1 LDYGKAETADNDEGA
16 ENLGQVGERVEIGHA
31 LPRAHSLAPPGGLE
45 PPTRVLGKQQKY
57 EKSRQLTAPAL
68 QAPASS
74 GTKRRPTRPHG
85 LPPDFA
91 DWPVD
96 ATTFHEKARPARSP
110 SFFFRAAALAA
121 PSCSRGSHHASI
133 RTLRDLWHNADRGNG
148 S

>member
-1 LDYGKAETADNDEGA
+1 LDHGKAETADNDESA

-74 GTKRRPTRPHG
+74 GPSTAPRPAPG
-85 LPPDFA
+85 LA
-91 DWPVD
+91 DWPAD